1 MIKRKDELEKR
12 RLEPLLA
19 KDKMTFVNSVVVPAA
34 VITAMKAV
42 FELVVKPPG
51 GGHLDAILIG
61 NAIFFAMLF
70 LTACIVYLV
79 LKRKMNKLD
88 SAPQINSFLPGNSIE
103 KFRPIEMRTP
113 SEYPMHPEFGPA
125 ANSLKTL
132 RFFLLFSCGGLAL
145 IIILS
150 MMMGMSQH
158 NIFVFLGFLVML
170 ALPVWYVITVVKGV
184 EDLLRENSFHLA
196 HSEIYELELVLLSR
210 DLSQQ
215 HMMYKLC
222 IKMGNTLK
230 NYHVRPMPNC
240 DKNFSELGLL
250 QQNCP
255 QIISVHIS
263 PVTGEPLALA
273 TQNGPIWLSNA
284 EVRLFFLPPRPGT
297 KLLTMARPLVPL
309 EYDKGIKLLADKSS
323 KGLQDDKFVGTW
335 QGLTCF
341 DRTPNA
347 QYRFWIKLA
356 QAPNGGLSGTYHNA
370 LLGPLYGKVTLDGK
384 ALGNELYLNV
394 VYHFWLWKLFEKPEL
409 WAGIYDPATGQVTG
423 TFRKGSLTGTF
434 VLSKDFE

>member
-19 KDKMTFVNSVVVPAA
+19 KDKMTFVNSVLMPSA
-34 VITAMKAV
+34 VITAMKV
-42 FELVVKPPG
+42 IFELVVKPPG
-51 GGHLDAILIG
+51 SGHLNAILIG
-61 NAIFFAMLF
+61 NAILFAMIF

-88 SAPQINSFLPGNSIE
+88 SAPQINSFLPGSSME

-113 SEYPMHPEFGPA
+113 SGYPMHAEFGPA

-158 NIFVFLGFLVML
+158 NFFVFLGFLVIL

-184 EDLLRENSFHLA
+184 EESLRENSFHLA
-196 HSEIYELELVLLSR
+196 HSEIYELELVSLSR

-255 QIISVHIS
+255 QIISAHIS

-347 QYRFWIKLA
+347 QYRFCIKLE
-356 QAPNGGLSGTYHNA
+356 QTPNGGLSGTYHSK
-370 LLGPLYGKVTLDGK
+370 LLGPLYGKVTID
-384 ALGNELYLNV
+384 ARSSGNELYLNV

-409 WAGIYDPATGQVTG
+409 WAGIYDPEKRQITG
-423 TFRKGSLTGTF
+423 TFKKGSLSGTF
-434 VLSKDFE
+434 VLSKDCW